1 MGIPE
6 RTVKGQKTYSH
17 LMSLQRKPTE
27 YDIATSRLLYH
38 PQRGFEVN
46 VPAAEWY
53 RRYQRESVFSCTDWE
68 LFADP
73 RQTTYTSYTALQN
86 QKEIFVGRLLHSIHQ
101 GGHDL
106 RLDPGWPASL
116 ESTLSTVLYPL
127 HGLQMLAAYVGQ
139 MAPASRITIAA
150 MFQAGDEVRRI
161 QRFAY
166 RLRQLQLAMPDLEQV
181 DGRRT
186 WERAEQWQPLRALI
200 EHLLVTYDWG
210 EALLALNFVLKP
222 ALDELLLVDYA
233 QQAYDCADH
242 PMQLMCHSLNE
253 DCQWHLRWSRA
264 LVATAL
270 RDTPAQRAALEA
282 ILERWLPLATKAVTA
297 IATKVGA
304 KPRPTE
310 DVVHENWQLMLS
322 ELEAEAGAAHAVAEL
337 DAQRIVQ
344 VSAPSRKTERR
355 RRPR

>member
-1 MGIPE
+1 MGIPG
-6 RTVKGQKTYSH
+6 RVVKGQKTYWH
-17 LMSLQRKPTE
+17 LMASQRKPTE

-46 VPAAEWY
+46 VPAADWY
-53 RRYQRESVFSCTDWE
+53 RRYQKESVFTCSDWE
-68 LFADP
+68 QFADP

-86 QKEIFVGRLLHSIHQ
+86 QKEIFVGRLLHSTLQ

-106 RLDPGWPASL
+106 KLDPGWPSSL
-116 ESTLSTVLYPL
+116 ESTLSAVLYPL

-150 MFQAGDEVRRI
+150 MFQAADEVRRI

-166 RLRQLQLAMPDLEQV
+166 RLRQLQHAMPDLERV

-186 WERAEQWQPLRALI
+186 WERGEHWQPLRSLI

-233 QQAYDCADH
+233 QQAYRCADH

-264 LVATAL
+264 LVASAL
-270 RDTPAQRAALEA
+270 RDTPAQREALVA
-282 ILERWLPLATKAVTA
+282 IVERWLPLATKAVTA
-297 IATKVGA
+297 IAEKVGA

-310 DVVHENWQLMLS
+310 GVVHENWQLMLS
-322 ELEAEAGAAHAVAEL
+322 ELDAGAGAEPVVAEL
-337 DAQRIVQ
+337 DSRRTAQ
-344 VSAPSRKTERR
+344 APAPLRKTERR
-355 RRPR
+355 RRAR